1 MATKKTQRAANFAQ
15 AAVYTLIIVA
25 ILGVLN
31 FLAQRYNKSFDA
43 TANKKY
49 TLSDQTAKVV
59 KNIQGDLTITYWD
72 RPNGFPN
79 AEDLFNRYKGLSP
92 KVTVEYQ
99 DVDKKRTEAIA
110 AGVKN
115 PLPNIFIKVGNKTEL
130 AKSLTEEEVTGAM
143 VRALKGGD
151 RTVCFTSGYGEASV
165 TDTTGGEGF
174 GNVKDLTE
182 KNNYKTKVVPLI
194 PKAEI
199 PLDCTILVVGGPKRN
214 YLQPAVDAIKTY
226 VENGGRALIMLEP
239 PLKFKTEIDD
249 NDGLVAV
256 LDSWGVKMHKDLVLD
271 LSGVGQ
277 LFGLGPELPIVTKYD
292 DHAIVREMKDLPT
305 GFPLVRSL
313 EVAKGDKT
321 TVSPLFS
328 TTEDAVAT
336 EDLKNPQVNV
346 KSAKPGARVLAAA
359 GIYNTGKENGNGR
372 FVVVGTSRW
381 IGNGFL
387 TFNGNRDLYMNMLN
401 WLSSDEDL
409 ISIRPKDPEDRRLNM
424 NPRQATMLFYGSVVV
439 IPLAIIIAGVGVW
452 WKRR

>member
-1 MATKKTQRAANFAQ
+1 MATPKSNRAANFAQ
-15 AAVYTLIIVA
+15 AAVYTLIIIA

-59 KNIQGDLTITYWD
+59 KNIKGDLVITYWD
-72 RPNGFPN
+72 RPNGFAN
-79 AEDLFNRYKGLSP
+79 AEDLFNRYKGLSQ

-110 AGVKN
+110 AGIKTV
-115 PLPNIFIKVGNKTEL
+115 PTILVKVGNKTET
-130 AKSLTEEEVTGAM
+130 AKTLTEEEVTGAM

-151 RTVCFTSGYGEASV
+151 RTVCFTSGYGEGST
-165 TDTTGGEGF
+165 TDATGGEGF
-174 GNVKDLTE
+174 GLAKDLTE

-194 PKAEI
+194 PNPQI
-199 PLDCTILVVGGPKRN
+199 PTDCTILVVGGPKRN
-214 YLQPAVDAIKTY
+214 YLQPAVDAIKMY
-226 VENGGRALIMLEP
+226 VENGGHALIMLDP
-239 PLKFKTEIDD
+239 PLQFKTTIDE
-249 NDGLVAV
+249 NPALTAV
-256 LDSWGVKMHKDLVLD
+256 LDSWGVKMDKDLVLD

-277 LFGLGPELPIVTKYD
+277 LFGLGPELPIVTKYQS
-292 DHAIVREMKDLPT
+292 HPIVNDMKDQAT
-305 GFPLVRSL
+305 GFPIVRSMQISN
-313 EVAKGDKT
+313 GDKT
-321 TVSPLFS
+321 MVSALFS
-328 TTEDAVAT
+328 TTDDAVAT
-336 EDLKNPQVNV
+336 ENLKDPNINV
-346 KSAKPGARVLAAA
+346 KAAKPGARILGAA
-359 GIYNTGKENGNGR
+359 GTYTTGKEGGSGR

-387 TFNGNRDLYMNMLN
+387 TFNGNRDLYLNMLN

-424 NPRQATMLFYGSVVV
+424 NPRQAAMLFWGSVVF
-439 IPLAIIIAGVGVW
+439 IPLAIVFAGVGVW

>member
-1 MATKKTQRAANFAQ
+1 MATAKSHRAANFAQ
-15 AAVYTLIIVA
+15 AAVYTLIIIA

-59 KNIQGDLTITYWD
+59 KNIPGDLVITYWD
-72 RPNGFPN
+72 RPNGFAN

-92 KVTVEYQ
+92 KVTVEYE

-110 AGVKN
+110 AGIKAV
-115 PLPNIFIKVGNKTEL
+115 PTILVKVGNKTET
-130 AKSLTEEEVTGAM
+130 AKTLTEEEVTGAM

-151 RTVCFTSGYGEASV
+151 RTVCFTSGYGEGST
-165 TDTTGGEGF
+165 TDSTGGEGF
-174 GNVKDLTE
+174 GLAKDLTE

-194 PKAEI
+194 PNPQI
-199 PLDCTILVVGGPKRN
+199 PSDCTILVVAGPKRN
-214 YLQPAVDAIKTY
+214 YLQPAVDAIKMF
-226 VENGGRALIMLEP
+226 VENGGHALIMLDP
-239 PLKFKTEIDD
+239 PLQFKTTIDE
-249 NDGLVAV
+249 NPALTAV
-256 LDSWGVKMHKDLVLD
+256 LDSWGVKMDKDLVLD

-277 LFGLGPELPIVTKYD
+277 LFGLGPELPIVTKYQS
-292 DHAIVREMKDLPT
+292 HAIVNDMKDQAT
-305 GFPLVRSL
+305 GFPIVRSMQ
-313 EVAKGDKT
+313 VSNGDKT
-321 TVSPLFS
+321 MVSALFS
-328 TTEDAVAT
+328 TTDDAVAT
-336 EDLKNPQVNV
+336 EDLKDPNVNV
-346 KSAKPGARVLAAA
+346 KAAKPGARILAAA
-359 GIYNTGKENGNGR
+359 GTYTSGKENGNGR

-387 TFNGNRDLYMNMLN
+387 TFNGNRDLYLNMLN

-424 NPRQATMLFYGSVVV
+424 NPRQATMLFYGSVVL
-439 IPLAIIIAGVGVW
+439 IPLAIIFAGVGVW

>member
-1 MATKKTQRAANFAQ
+1 MATPKSNRAANFAQ
-15 AAVYTLIIVA
+15 AAVYTLIIIA

-59 KNIQGDLTITYWD
+59 KNINGDLVITYWD
-72 RPNGFPN
+72 RPNGFAN
-79 AEDLFNRYKGLSP
+79 AEDLFNRYKGLSQ

-110 AGVKN
+110 AGIKTV
-115 PLPNIFIKVGNKTEL
+115 PTILVKVGNKTET
-130 AKSLTEEEVTGAM
+130 AKTLTEEEVTGAM

-151 RTVCFTSGYGEASV
+151 RTVCFTSGYGEGSTA
-165 TDTTGGEGF
+165 DATGGEGF
-174 GNVKDLTE
+174 GLAKDLTE

-194 PKAEI
+194 PNPQI
-199 PLDCTILVVGGPKRN
+199 PTDCTILVVGGPKRN
-214 YLQPAVDAIKTY
+214 YLQPAVDAIKMY
-226 VENGGRALIMLEP
+226 VENGGHALIMLDP
-239 PLKFKTEIDD
+239 PLQFKTTIDE
-249 NDGLVAV
+249 NPALTAV
-256 LDSWGVKMHKDLVLD
+256 LDSWGVKMDKDLVLD

-277 LFGLGPELPIVTKYD
+277 LFGLGPELPIVTKYQS
-292 DHAIVREMKDLPT
+292 HPIVNDMKDQAT
-305 GFPLVRSL
+305 GFPIVRSMQISN
-313 EVAKGDKT
+313 GDKT
-321 TVSPLFS
+321 MVSALFS
-328 TTEDAVAT
+328 TTDDAVAT
-336 EDLKNPQVNV
+336 ENLKDPNINV
-346 KSAKPGARVLAAA
+346 KAAKPGARILGAA
-359 GIYNTGKENGNGR
+359 GTYTTGKEGGSGR

-387 TFNGNRDLYMNMLN
+387 TFNGNRDLYLNMLN

-424 NPRQATMLFYGSVVV
+424 NPRQAAMLFWGSVVF
-439 IPLAIIIAGVGVW
+439 IPLAIVFAGVGVW

>member
-1 MATKKTQRAANFAQ
+1 MATTKTHRAANFAQ
-15 AAVYTLIIVA
+15 AAVYTLIILA

-49 TLSDQTAKVV
+49 TLSDQTAKVI
-59 KNIQGDLTITYWD
+59 KNLQGDLTITYWD
-72 RPNGFPN
+72 RPTAFDN
-79 AEDLFNRYKGLSP
+79 AKDLFDRYKLISP
-92 KVTVEYQ
+92 KITVDYQ

-110 AGVKN
+110 AGVKAV
-115 PLPNIFIKVGNKTEL
+115 PTILVKVGNKTET

-151 RTVCFTSGYGEASV
+151 RTVCFTSGFGEEST
-165 TDTTGGEGF
+165 TDPKGGEGL
-174 GNVKDLTE
+174 GNAKDFTE
-182 KNNYKTKVVPLI
+182 KNNYKTQVVPLI

-199 PLDCTILVVGGPKRN
+199 PMDCTILVVAGPKRN

-226 VENGGRALIMLEP
+226 VENGGRALILLDP
-239 PLKFKTEIDD
+239 PLKFSSEIDE
-249 NDGLVAV
+249 NPALVAV
-256 LDSWGVKMHKDLVLD
+256 LDSWGVKMNKDLVLD

-277 LFGLGPELPIVTKYD
+277 LFGLGPQFPIITKYE

-305 GFPLVRSL
+305 GFPIARSI

-321 TVSPLFS
+321 MVSALFS
-328 TTEDAVAT
+328 TSDDAVAT
-336 EDLKNPQVNV
+336 EDLKNPQINV
-346 KSAKPGARVLAAA
+346 KAAKPGARILGAA
-359 GIYNTGKENGNGR
+359 GTYTTGKESGNGR

-424 NPRQATMLFYGSVVV
+424 NPRQANLLFYESVVGL
-439 IPLAIIIAGVGVW
+439 PLAIIIVGVAVW

>member
-1 MATKKTQRAANFAQ
+1 MATTKTHRAANFAQ
-15 AAVYTLIIVA
+15 AAVYTVIIIA
-25 ILGVLN
+25 ILGVVN
-31 FLAQRYNKSFDA
+31 FLAQRYNKSFDS

-59 KNIQGDLTITYWD
+59 KNIQGDLVITYWD
-72 RPNGFPN
+72 RPTGFAN

-99 DVDKKRTEAIA
+99 DVDKKRTEAIS
-110 AGVKN
+110 AGVKSV
-115 PLPNIFIKVGNKTEL
+115 PTILVKVGNKTET
-130 AKSLTEEEVTGAM
+130 AKTLTEEEVTGAM

-151 RTVCFTSGYGEASV
+151 RTVCFTSGFGEAST
-165 TDTTGGEGF
+165 TDTTAGEGF
-174 GNVKDLTE
+174 GNAKDLTE

-194 PKAEI
+194 PKPDI
-199 PLDCTILVVGGPKRN
+199 PADCTILVVAGPKRN
-214 YLQPAVDAIKTY
+214 YLQPAVDAIKNY
-226 VENGGRALIMLEP
+226 VENGGRALILLDP
-239 PLKFKTEIDD
+239 PLQFKSEIDE
-249 NDGLVAV
+249 NPGLVAV
-256 LDSWGVKMHKDLVLD
+256 LDSWGVKMDKDLVLD

-277 LFGLGPELPIVTKYD
+277 LFGLGPEFPIVTKYD

-305 GFPLVRSL
+305 GFPIARSL
-313 EVAKGDKT
+313 QVAKGDKT
-321 TVSPLFS
+321 MVSPLFS
-328 TTEDAVAT
+328 TTDDAVAT

-346 KSAKPGARVLAAA
+346 KAAKPGARVLAVA
-359 GIYNTGKENGNGR
+359 GTYTTGKENGNGR

-387 TFNGNRDLYMNMLN
+387 AFNGNRDLYLNMLS

-424 NPRQATMLFYGSVVV
+424 NPRQAAMLFWGSVVV
-439 IPLAIIIAGVGVW
+439 IPLAIIMAGVGVW

>member
-1 MATKKTQRAANFAQ
+1 MATTKTHRAANFAQ
-15 AAVYTLIIVA
+15 AAVYTLIILA

-31 FLAQRYNKSFDA
+31 FLAQRYNKSFDS

-59 KNIQGDLTITYWD
+59 KNMQGDLVITYWD
-72 RPNGFPN
+72 RPTGFDN
-79 AEDLFNRYKGLSP
+79 AKDLFDRYKGLSP

-110 AGVKN
+110 AGVKSVPTILVN
-115 PLPNIFIKVGNKTEL
+115 VGNKTET

-151 RTVCFTSGYGEASV
+151 RSVCFTSGFGEAAT
-165 TDTTGGEGF
+165 TDTTGSDGF
-174 GNVKDLTE
+174 GNAKDLTE

-194 PKAEI
+194 PKPEI
-199 PLDCTILVVGGPKRN
+199 PTDCTILVVAGPKRN
-214 YLQPAVDAIKTY
+214 YLQPAVDAIKAY
-226 VENGGRALIMLEP
+226 VENGGRALIMLDP
-239 PLKFKTEIDD
+239 PLKFKSEIDE
-249 NDGLVAV
+249 NPALVAV
-256 LDSWGVKMHKDLVLD
+256 LDSWGVKMHNDLVLD

-277 LFGLGPELPIVTKYD
+277 LFNLGPEFPIVTKYG
-292 DHAIVREMKDLPT
+292 DHAIVREMKELPT
-305 GFPLVRSL
+305 GFPITRSL
-313 EVAKGDKT
+313 EVTKGDKT
-321 TVSPLFS
+321 MVSPLFS
-328 TTEDAVAT
+328 TTDDAVAT
-336 EDLKNPQVNV
+336 EDLKNPRVDV

-359 GIYNTGKENGNGR
+359 GTYTTGKENGNGR

-381 IGNGFL
+381 ISNGFL
-387 TFNGNRDLYMNMLN
+387 AFNGNRDLYMNMLN

-424 NPRQATMLFYGSVVV
+424 NPRQAAMLFYGSVVL
-439 IPLAIIIAGVGVW
+439 IPLAIIFAGVGVW

>member
-1 MATKKTQRAANFAQ
+1 MATAKTQRAANFAQ
-15 AAVYTLIIVA
+15 AAVYTLIILA

-31 FLAQRYNKSFDA
+31 FLAQRYNKSFDS

-49 TLSDQTAKVV
+49 TLSDQTAKIV
-59 KNIQGDLTITYWD
+59 KNIQGDLIITYWD
-72 RPNGFPN
+72 RPTGFDN
-79 AEDLFNRYKGLSP
+79 AKDLFDRYKGLSP

-110 AGVKN
+110 AGVKAV
-115 PLPNIFIKVGNKTEL
+115 PTILVKVGNKTET

-151 RTVCFTSGYGEASV
+151 RMVCFTSGFGEASV
-165 TDTTGGEGF
+165 TDSTGGEGF
-174 GNVKDLTE
+174 GLVKDLTE
-182 KNNYKTKVVPLI
+182 KNNYKTQSVPLI

-199 PLDCTILVVGGPKRN
+199 PAECTILVVGGPKRN
-214 YLQPAVDAIKTY
+214 YLQPAVDAVKNY
-226 VENGGRALIMLEP
+226 VENGGRALIMLDP
-239 PLKFKTEIDD
+239 PLKFKSEIDENPD
-249 NDGLVAV
+249 LTAV
-256 LDSWGVKMHKDLVLD
+256 LDSWGVKMDKDLVLD

-277 LFGLGPELPIVTKYD
+277 LFGLGPEFPIVTKYE
-292 DHAIVREMKDLPT
+292 DHAIVREMKDLPS
-305 GFPLVRSL
+305 GFPIVRSL

-321 TVSPLFS
+321 MVSALFS
-328 TTEDAVAT
+328 TSADAVAT
-336 EDLKNPQVNV
+336 EDLKSPQINV
-346 KSAKPGARVLAAA
+346 KSAKPGARVLGAA
-359 GIYNTGKENGNGR
+359 GTYTTGKENGNGR

-381 IGNGFL
+381 ISNGFL
-387 TFNGNRDLYMNMLN
+387 TFNGNRDLYMNMIN

-424 NPRQATMLFYGSVVV
+424 NPRQANLLFYESVVL

>member
-1 MATKKTQRAANFAQ
+1 MATTKTHRAANFAQ
-15 AAVYTLIIVA
+15 AAIYTLIILA
-25 ILGVLN
+25 ILGVVN

-59 KNIQGDLTITYWD
+59 KNISGDLTIMYWD

-79 AEDLFNRYKGLSP
+79 AQDLFDRYKGLSP
-92 KVTVEYQ
+92 KVTVEYE
-99 DVDKKRTEAIA
+99 DVDKNRTQAIA
-110 AGVKN
+110 AGVKSV
-115 PLPNIFIKVGNKTEL
+115 PTILVKVGNKTET

-151 RTVCFTSGYGEASV
+151 RTVCFTSGFGEGST
-165 TDTTGGEGF
+165 TDTTGGEGL
-174 GNVKDLTE
+174 GNAKDLTE
-182 KNNYKTKVVPLI
+182 KNNYKTEVVPLI

-199 PLDCTILVVGGPKRN
+199 PADCTILVVAGPKRN
-214 YLQPAVDAIKTY
+214 YLQPAVDAVKNY
-226 VENGGRALIMLEP
+226 VENGGRALIMLDP

-249 NDGLVAV
+249 NAGLTAV
-256 LDSWGVKMHKDLVLD
+256 LDGWGVKMDNDLVLD

-277 LFGLGPELPIVTKYD
+277 LFGLGPEFPIVTKYE
-292 DHAIVREMKDLPT
+292 DHAIVRDMKDLPT
-305 GFPLVRSL
+305 GFPITRSL
-313 EVAKGDKT
+313 EVGKGDKT
-321 TVSPLFS
+321 MVSALFS
-328 TTEDAVAT
+328 TSDDAVAT
-336 EDLKNPQVNV
+336 EDLKNPQVDV
-346 KSAKPGARVLAAA
+346 KAAKPGARVLAAA
-359 GIYNTGKENGNGR
+359 GTYTTGKENGNGR

-381 IGNGFL
+381 ISNGFL
-387 TFNGNRDLYMNMLN
+387 SFNGNRDLYLNMLN

>member
-1 MATKKTQRAANFAQ
+1 MATTKTHRAANFAQ
-15 AAVYTLIIVA
+15 AAVYTVIIVA

-59 KNIQGDLTITYWD
+59 KNMKGDLTITYWD

-110 AGVKN
+110 AGVKSV
-115 PLPNIFIKVGNKTEL
+115 PTILVKVGNKTET
-130 AKSLTEEEVTGAM
+130 AKSLTEEEVSGAM

-151 RTVCFTSGYGEASV
+151 RTACFISGFGEGST
-165 TDTTGGEGF
+165 TDTTAGEGL
-174 GNVKDLTE
+174 GNAKDLTE
-182 KNNYKTKVVPLI
+182 KNNYKTQVVPLI

-199 PLDCTILVVGGPKRN
+199 PTDCTILIVAGPKRN
-214 YLQPAVDAIKTY
+214 YLQPAVDAIKNY
-226 VENGGRALIMLEP
+226 VENGGRALIMLDP

-277 LFGLGPELPIVTKYD
+277 LFGLGPEFPIVTKYE

-305 GFPLVRSL
+305 GFPITRSL

-321 TVSPLFS
+321 MVSALFS

-336 EDLKNPQVNV
+336 DDLKNPQVNV
-346 KSAKPGARVLAAA
+346 KSAKRGPWTLGAA
-359 GIYNTGKENGNGR
+359 GTYTTGKENGNGR

-387 TFNGNRDLYMNMLN
+387 SFNGNRDLYLNMLN

-439 IPLAIIIAGVGVW
+439 IPLAIIFAGVGVW

>member
-1 MATKKTQRAANFAQ
+1 MATAKSHRAANFAQ
-15 AAVYTLIIVA
+15 AAVYTLIIIA

-59 KNIQGDLTITYWD
+59 KNIQGDLVITYWD
-72 RPNGFPN
+72 RPNGFAN

-110 AGVKN
+110 AGIKAV
-115 PLPNIFIKVGNKTEL
+115 PTILVKVGNKTET
-130 AKSLTEEEVTGAM
+130 AKTLTEEEVTGAM

-151 RTVCFTSGYGEASV
+151 RTVCFTSGYGEGST
-165 TDTTGGEGF
+165 TDSTGGEGL
-174 GNVKDLTE
+174 GLAKDLTE

-194 PKAEI
+194 PNPQI
-199 PLDCTILVVGGPKRN
+199 PSDCTILVVAGPKRN
-214 YLQPAVDAIKTY
+214 YLQPAVDAIKMF
-226 VENGGRALIMLEP
+226 VENGGHALIMLDP
-239 PLKFKTEIDD
+239 PLQFKTTIDE
-249 NDGLVAV
+249 NPALTAV
-256 LDSWGVKMHKDLVLD
+256 LDSWGVKMDKDLVLD

-277 LFGLGPELPIVTKYD
+277 LFGLGPELPIVTKYQS
-292 DHAIVREMKDLPT
+292 HAIVNDMKDQAT
-305 GFPLVRSL
+305 GFPIVRSMQ
-313 EVAKGDKT
+313 VSNGDKT
-321 TVSPLFS
+321 MVSALFS
-328 TTEDAVAT
+328 TTDDAVAT
-336 EDLKNPQVNV
+336 ENLKDPNVNV
-346 KSAKPGARVLAAA
+346 KAAKPGARILAAA
-359 GIYNTGKENGNGR
+359 GTYTSGKENGNGR

-387 TFNGNRDLYMNMLN
+387 TFNGNRDLYLNMLN

-424 NPRQATMLFYGSVVV
+424 NPRQATMLFYGSVVLL
-439 IPLAIIIAGVGVW
+439 PLAIIVAGVGVW

>member
-1 MATKKTQRAANFAQ
+1 MATQKTHRAANFAQ

-49 TLSDQTAKVV
+49 TLSDQTAKIV
-59 KNIQGDLTITYWD
+59 KNLKGDLTITYWD
-72 RPNGFPN
+72 RPTGFAN

-92 KVTVEYQ
+92 NVTVEYQ

-115 PLPNIFIKVGNKTEL
+115 PLPNIFVKVGNKTEI
-130 AKSLTEEEVTGAM
+130 AKSLTEEEVSGAM

-151 RTVCFTSGYGEASV
+151 RTVCFTNGYGEAST
-165 TDTTGGEGF
+165 TDTTAGEGF

-182 KNNYKTKVVPLI
+182 KNNYKTQVVSLI

-199 PLDCTILVVGGPKRN
+199 PADCTILIVAGPKRN
-214 YLQPAVDAIKTY
+214 YLQPAVDAIKMF
-226 VENGGRALIMLEP
+226 VENGGRALILLDP
-239 PLKFKTEIDD
+239 PLKFKSEIDE
-249 NDGLVAV
+249 NPGLLAV
-256 LDSWGVKMHKDLVLD
+256 LDSWGVKMNKDLVLD

-277 LFGLGPELPIVTKYD
+277 LFGLGPELPIVTKYL
-292 DHAIVREMKDLPT
+292 DHAIVREMKELPT
-305 GFPLVRSL
+305 GFPIVRSI
-313 EVAKGDKT
+313 EVTKGDKT

-328 TTEDAVAT
+328 TTDDAVAT
-336 EDLKNPQVNV
+336 EDLKSPQINV
-346 KSAKPGARVLAAA
+346 KSAKPGARILGAA
-359 GIYNTGKENGNGR
+359 GTYNTGKENANGR

-387 TFNGNRDLYMNMLN
+387 SFNGNRDLYLNMLN

-439 IPLAIIIAGVGVW
+439 IPMAIILAGVGVW

>member
-1 MATKKTQRAANFAQ
+1 MATTKTHRAANFAQ

-49 TLSDQTAKVV
+49 TLSDQTAKVI
-59 KNIQGDLTITYWD
+59 KNLQGDLAITYWD
-72 RPNGFPN
+72 RPTGFDN
-79 AEDLFNRYKGLSP
+79 AKELFDRYKLISP

-110 AGVKN
+110 AGVKAV
-115 PLPNIFIKVGNKTEL
+115 PTILVKVGNKTET

-151 RTVCFTSGYGEASV
+151 RTVCFTNGFGEAST
-165 TDTTGGEGF
+165 TDTTGGEGLS
-174 GNVKDLTE
+174 GAKDLTE

-194 PKAEI
+194 PKPEI
-199 PLDCTILVVGGPKRN
+199 PLDCTILVVAGPKRN
-214 YLQPAVDAIKTY
+214 YLQPAVDAIKAY
-226 VENGGRALIMLEP
+226 VENGGRALILLDP
-239 PLKFKTEIDD
+239 PLKFSSEIDE
-249 NDGLVAV
+249 NPGLVAV
-256 LDSWGVKMHKDLVLD
+256 LDSWGVKMDKNLVLD

-277 LFGLGPELPIVTKYD
+277 LFGLGPQFPIVTKYD

-305 GFPLVRSL
+305 GFPIARSL

-321 TVSPLFS
+321 TVSALFS
-328 TTEDAVAT
+328 TTDDSVAT

-346 KSAKPGARVLAAA
+346 KAAKPGARVLAAA
-359 GIYNTGKENGNGR
+359 GTYTTGKESGNGR

-424 NPRQATMLFYGSVVV
+424 NPRQAAMLFWGSVVV
-439 IPLAIIIAGVGVW
+439 LPLAIIMAGVGVW

>member
-1 MATKKTQRAANFAQ
+1 MATAKSHRAANFAQ
-15 AAVYTLIIVA
+15 AAVYTLIIIA

-31 FLAQRYNKSFDA
+31 FLAQRYNKSFDS

-49 TLSDQTAKVV
+49 TLSDQTAKIV
-59 KNIQGDLTITYWD
+59 KGIQGDLLITYWD
-72 RPNGFPN
+72 RPNGFAN

-110 AGVKN
+110 AGIKAV
-115 PLPNIFIKVGNKTEL
+115 PTILVKVGNKTET
-130 AKSLTEEEVTGAM
+130 AKTLTEEEVTGAM

-151 RTVCFTSGYGEASV
+151 RTVCFTSGYGEGSTADS
-165 TDTTGGEGF
+165 TGGEGF
-174 GNVKDLTE
+174 GLAKDLTE

-194 PKAEI
+194 PNPEI
-199 PLDCTILVVGGPKRN
+199 PSDCTILVVAGPKRN
-214 YLQPAVDAIKTY
+214 YLQPAVDAIKMY
-226 VENGGRALIMLEP
+226 VENGGHALIMLDP
-239 PLKFKTEIDD
+239 PLQFKTTIDE
-249 NDGLVAV
+249 NPALTAV
-256 LDSWGVKMHKDLVLD
+256 LDSWGVKMDKDLVLD

-277 LFGLGPELPIVTKYD
+277 LFGLGPELPIVTKYQS
-292 DHAIVREMKDLPT
+292 HAIVNDMKDQAT
-305 GFPLVRSL
+305 GFPIVRSMQ
-313 EVAKGDKT
+313 VSNGDKT
-321 TVSPLFS
+321 MVSALFS
-328 TTEDAVAT
+328 TTDDAVAT
-336 EDLKNPQVNV
+336 ENLKDPNVNV
-346 KSAKPGARVLAAA
+346 KAAKPGARILGAA
-359 GIYNTGKENGNGR
+359 GTYTTGKETGNGR

-387 TFNGNRDLYMNMLN
+387 TFNGNRDLYLNMLN

-424 NPRQATMLFYGSVVV
+424 NPRQATMLFYGSVVF

>member
-1 MATKKTQRAANFAQ
+1 MATTKTHRAANFAQ
-15 AAVYTLIIVA
+15 AAIYTLIIIG
-25 ILGVLN
+25 ILGLVN

-59 KNIQGDLTITYWD
+59 KNLQGDLTIQYWD

-79 AEDLFNRYKGLSP
+79 AEDLFNRYKSLSP
-92 KVTVEYQ
+92 KVNIQYE

-115 PLPNIFIKVGNKTEL
+115 PLPNIFVKVGNKTET

-151 RTVCFTSGYGEASV
+151 RTVCFTSGYGEAST
-165 TDTTGGEGF
+165 TDTQAGEGL

-182 KNNYKTKVVPLI
+182 KNNYKTKVVSML
-194 PKAEI
+194 PKPEI
-199 PLDCTILVVGGPKRN
+199 PLDCTILVVAGPKRN
-214 YLQPAVDAIKTY
+214 LLQPAVDAIKMY
-226 VENGGRALIMLEP
+226 VENGGRALIMLDP
-239 PLKFKTEIDD
+239 PLKFRSEIDD
-249 NDGLVAV
+249 NDALVSV
-256 LDSWGVKMHKDLVLD
+256 LDSWGVKLHKDLVLD

-277 LFGLGPELPIVTKYD
+277 LFGLGPEFPLVTKYE

-305 GFPLVRSL
+305 GFPIVRSM
-313 EVAKGDKT
+313 EVTKGDKT
-321 TVSPLFS
+321 MVSPLFS
-328 TTEDAVAT
+328 TTDDSVAT

-346 KSAKPGARVLAAA
+346 KAAKPGARVLAAA
-359 GIYNTGKENGNGR
+359 GTYTTGKETGNGR

-387 TFNGNRDLYMNMLN
+387 AFNGNRDLYMNMLN

-439 IPLAIIIAGVGVW
+439 IPLAIIFAGVGVW